1 MECITQDLSLTAIVT
16 TARIRKNTDGIEE
29 LAADI
34 KERGL
39 INPITVMECGNGR
52 YQLIAGLRRLEAS
65 KNLGCTVIR
74 ATVLSPMAA
83 DDLLSMEYAE
93 NVQRRD
99 FTVAERLEYAD
110 KIKVVEKAKARERQ
124 AIFAGGRDP
133 KKPIISRENVLL
145 VERPEVPK
153 ENSRDSI
160 AKKAG
165 FSGSKQYERAEAV
178 AAKRPDLL
186 EKIDAGEATIYGAYL
201 QATSPPKSDMECT
214 SPGPDKIPVS
224 EHLKSTDQIV
234 RARHDRLM
242 RNPIYA
248 RLYAEVQEVRQDA
261 NRARAELDRKTVFFA
276 NQVKHFES
284 NLDALKRQRDE
295 LAAENA
301 VLRAQLSKDAE
312 NESHEY

>member
-1 MECITQDLSLTAIVT
+1 MECITQNLILTAIVMAT
-16 TARIRKNTDGIEE
+16 RIRKNLDGIEE

-39 INPITVMECGNGR
+39 INPITVMKRGNGG
-52 YQLIAGLRRLEAS
+52 YQLIAGLRRLEACKS
-65 KNLGCTVIR
+65 LGCTDIR

-93 NVQRRD
+93 NVNRKD
-99 FTVAERLEYAD
+99 FTVTERLEYAD

-124 AIFAGGRDP
+124 AIYAGGRDP
-133 KKPIISRENVLL
+133 KKPISGRENVFL
-145 VERPEVPK
+145 VERPDVPK
-153 ENSRDSI
+153 GNSRDSI

-165 FSGSKQYERAEAV
+165 FSSSKQYERAEAV

-186 EKIDAGEATIYGAYL
+186 EKIDAGEVTIYGAYM
-201 QATSPPKSDMECT
+201 QATSQPKSDTECT
-214 SPGPDKIPVS
+214 TSPEPDKQVIS
-224 EHLKSTDQIV
+224 EFPKSTDQII

-248 RLYAEVQEVRQDA
+248 RLYGEAQEVRQDA
-261 NRARAELDRKTVFFA
+261 NRARAELDRKTAFFA

-295 LAAENA
+295 LIAENA
-301 VLRAQLSKDAE
+301 ALLALLAKERG
-312 NESHEY
+312 N